1 MARKVF
7 KYVFLIVLIMVMCPV
22 KSMADA
28 VSKVTIKELIVKHS
42 VEMGLD
48 PAMALSIAKAESGFC
63 HEKRSKYGAVGVFQ
77 LMPATAKRMGYNPYH
92 VNENIK
98 GGIQYYKLMYKM
110 FGTPELALAAY
121 NAGPGNVKKYNG
133 VPPFNETR
141 KFVAS
146 IMNSYNNLKVNP
158 DPAISQYKSSM
169 QNISDYQ
176 NAAES
181 DFRAQ
186 HDAVLKSFLSNQGI

>member
-1 MARKVF
+1 MARKV
-7 KYVFLIVLIMVMCPV
+7 IVYFFIILAALFFYPV
-22 KSMADA
+22 KSKAEA

-42 VEMGLD
+42 LEMGLD

-63 HEKRSKYGAVGVFQ
+63 HEKRSKYGAIGVFQ
-77 LMPATAKRMGYNPYH
+77 LMPSTAKRMGYNPYH
-92 VNENIK
+92 INENIK

-121 NAGPGNVKKYNG
+121 NAGPGNVKKYKG

-146 IMNSYNNLKVNP
+146 IMNSYNNFKVNP
-158 DPAISQYKSSM
+158 DPVISQYKSGM
-169 QNISDYQ
+169 KGISDYKIDD
-176 NAAES
+176 EV
-181 DFRAQ
+181 DFRLE
-186 HDAVLKSFLSNQGI
+186 HEAVLKSFLSSQGI